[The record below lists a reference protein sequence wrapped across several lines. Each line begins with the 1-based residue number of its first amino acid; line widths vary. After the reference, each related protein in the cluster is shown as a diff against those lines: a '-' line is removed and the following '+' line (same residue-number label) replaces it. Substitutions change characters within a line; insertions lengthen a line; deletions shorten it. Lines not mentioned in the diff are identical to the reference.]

1 MVFKDCNFG
10 YRITK
15 CNKNDSNWFLAN
27 GGIHPAEHVS
37 EIVKD
42 NGILVKSFNRK
53 PKKRYGIGIRIKL
66 IINGKIKFSILIGR
80 IYIYNILFIQSGSNK
95 TILFRLSDY

>member
-1 MVFKDCNFG
+1 MISIRWLPSIWNVNVVLKIAILQ
-10 YRITK
+10 YRINK

-53 PKKRYGIGIRIKL
+53 PKKRYGIAIRIKL

-80 IYIYNILFIQSGSNK
+80 IYICCAE
-95 TILFRLSDY
+95 